1 MVNNLRRLLWPPDL
15 GDGDLNRRA
24 RLLNIILLSLIAFT
38 LLLLVLYLAFAPV
51 DKFGRVLI
59 FLGLAV
65 EFGSFAL
72 LKLGKLKLAG
82 RLLVYLLWLILM
94 ASTLTSE
101 GVHGTPILGQMLL
114 IIMSGLLISEP
125 LALTLG
131 ALTIIGN
138 YVAMLLEMGSG
149 LLLGETPLPL
159 TTYWAIQSGY
169 LLLSLGL
176 MVLIGRNM
184 RRNLNEAQNSE
195 QNLLTRVGELR
206 QAHTQLEMSEQ
217 TLRRREAILE
227 SLRVAAERLFRGKS
241 FGMAVQRVLEDLG
254 AATGVDRVYIFENYL
269 DAARRVLTNQ
279 RYEWVAEGVSPQ
291 LANPDLQ
298 NLPLKEA
305 GFSRWLST
313 LRRNQVVKGH
323 VKDFPA
329 SERRLLTARQ
339 ILSVLIVP
347 IFMGDDLWGF
357 IGFDETKWERQW
369 SPAEEDALR
378 GAGGILGGAIE
389 RRRVE
394 QALNQSEARYLA
406 ILQDQFDLIC
416 RYKPDGSLLFGNDAY
431 LRFCGIKRK
440 NLEGLNIWDQVEPKR
455 LEGLRAKVSSLS
467 AAEPVAIS
475 EFLSQRADGAMRWI
489 EWTERGIF
497 NEMGDMVEIQ
507 AVGRDIDEEVR
518 LKKQL
523 EESLLK
529 TESLAMTDVLTGLLN
544 RRAIMEHA
552 EAEWN
557 RAQREGRALT
567 LIILDLDY
575 LKQIN
580 DTYGHLA
587 GDRALDHMAGLLRSS
602 MRRYDWAGRWAG
614 DEFLL
619 VLPGTGHAEAVEVA
633 ERLRVRVKKSKV
645 TVKDNQEID
654 LQISLGVAGLE
665 VVKPEDSLQSL
676 LGRADQALY
685 QAKQEGRDRVG
696 VSFSG

>member
-1 MVNNLRRLLWPPDL
+1 MANNLRRLLWLPDL
-15 GDGDLNRRA
+15 GDGDLDRRS
-24 RLLNIILLSLIAFT
+24 RLLHIILFALIAFT
-38 LLLLVLYLAFAPV
+38 LLLLVLFFGLAPV
-51 DKFGRVLI
+51 DR
-59 FLGLAV
+59 FLGILVLMALVV
-65 EFGSFAL
+65 ELSCFAL
-72 LKLGKLKLAG
+72 LRAGNLKLAS
-82 RLLVYLLWLILM
+82 RLLIYLLWLILM
-94 ASTLTSE
+94 ASTLTYG
-101 GVHGTPILGQMLL
+101 GVRGTPILGQILL
-114 IIMSGLLISEP
+114 IVLSGLLISEP

-131 ALTIIGN
+131 VLSIIGN
-138 YVAMLLEMGSG
+138 YAAMLLETGPG
-149 LLLGETPLPL
+149 LLLSEAQLPL
-159 TTYWAIQSGY
+159 TIYWVIQSGY

-176 MVLIGRNM
+176 MVLIGRSM
-184 RRNLNEAQNSE
+184 STNLNEVRYSE
-195 QNLLTRVGELR
+195 QKLLNRVGELR

-227 SLRVAAERLFRGKS
+227 TLRVAAERLFRDKS
-241 FGMAVQRVLEDLG
+241 FSMAVQRVLEDLG
-254 AATGVDRVYIFENYL
+254 AATGVDRVYIFENHR
-269 DAARRVLTNQ
+269 DAARRLLTSH

-291 LANPDLQ
+291 QANPDLQ
-298 NLPLKEA
+298 NLPFTEA
-305 GFSRWLST
+305 GLSRWLSN
-313 LRRNQVVKGH
+313 LQKNQVVKGH

-329 SERRLLTARQ
+329 SERDLWTAQ
-339 ILSVLIVP
+339 HIQSVLIVP
-347 IFMGDDLWGF
+347 IFMGNDLWGF

-394 QALNQSEARYLA
+394 QALNQSEARYLG
-406 ILQDQFDLIC
+406 ILQDQFEFIC
-416 RYKPDGSLLFGNDAY
+416 RYKPDGRLLFGNQAY

-440 NLEGLNIWDQVEPKR
+440 NLDGLNIWDQVQPER
-455 LEGLRAKVSSLS
+455 LEGLHAKISSLTP
-467 AAEPVAIS
+467 AEPVAIT
-475 EFLSQRADGAMRWI
+475 EFLSRRGDGALRWI

-497 NEMGDMVEIQ
+497 DEMGALVEVQ
-507 AVGRDIDEEVR
+507 AVGRDIDDEVH

-529 TESLAMTDVLTGLLN
+529 SESLAMTDDLTGLLN

-557 RAQREGRALT
+557 RAQREKRALT

-575 LKQIN
+575 LKRIN

-619 VLPGTGHAEAVEVA
+619 VLPGTGHIEAVEVA
-633 ERLRVRVKKSKV
+633 ERLRARVKKSKV
-645 TVKDNQEID
+645 IVKDNQEID

-665 VVKPEDSLQSL
+665 VVTPEDSLQSL

-685 QAKQEGRDRVG
+685 RAKQEGRDRVG
-696 VSFSG
+696 VVA